1 MLKKILGALLLALLL
16 IQFIRPSQDNPPTDQ
31 AQSFQQVANP
41 PAEVVN
47 VLKSACYDCH
57 SNETVYPWYSQI
69 APFSWWLA
77 NHINEGREHLN
88 FSTYGQIS
96 AEDKGKV
103 MEEIA
108 EVIQKNEM
116 PLASYT
122 WLHPEAKLSEAQKN
136 MLMQWAN
143 SPGAGQENSAGENE
157 HDE

>member
-143 SPGAGQENSAGENE
+143 SPSAGQENSAGENE

>member
-1 MLKKILGALLLALLL
+1 MLKKILGALLVALLL
-16 IQFIRPSQDNPPTDQ
+16 IQFIRPSQENPPTEQ
-31 AQSFQQVANP
+31 SQSFQQVANP
-41 PAEVVN
+41 PVEVVG
-47 VLKSACYDCH
+47 VLKSACFDCH

-122 WLHPEAKLSEAQKN
+122 WLHPEAKLSEEQKN
-136 MLMQWAN
+136 MLIRWAGSQN
-143 SPGAGQENSAGENE
+143 AGQEKNAGENE
-157 HDE
+157 QDE

>member
-41 PAEVVN
+41 PAEVVS

-143 SPGAGQENSAGENE
+143 SPGTGQDNSAGENE

>member
-1 MLKKILGALLLALLL
+1 MLKKILGALLIALLL

-41 PAEVVN
+41 PAEVVS

-57 SNETVYPWYSQI
+57 SNETVYPWYSKI
-69 APFSWWLA
+69 APVSWWLA

-116 PLASYT
+116 PLGSYT
-122 WLHPEAKLSEAQKN
+122 WLHREAKLNEAQKN
-136 MLMQWAN
+136 MLIQWAGN
-143 SPGAGQENSAGENE
+143 QNAGQENSGGENE
-157 HDE
+157 HEE